1 MSIAAQILAQVEQS
15 PWTNLAQLEA
25 AAATQWRA
33 RGEHHPATRR
43 ARAEHKRAILDQ
55 MRAMLDARPDDA
67 RLAVWAR
74 TLESEIRE
82 LEA

>member
-1 MSIAAQILAQVEQS
+1 MSLAAQVLAQVEQS
-15 PWTNLAQLEA
+15 PWANLAMLEA
-25 AAATQWRA
+25 EASLAWR
-33 RGEHHPATRR
+33 RFGPQHVATRK